1 MRSLT
6 LPSNIRK
13 RREQIEI
20 QSQQIKQKK
29 IDKQVEL
36 DKLLIVKEYLKERI
50 KNIQKIINKNSLL
63 LNSNN
68 LNENINLNPIRNNI
82 REYQNMRKIYGLE
95 LIYIDEE
102 IQKIQLFLN
111 PPHLPE
117 VETNINHLGGKKQKT
132 KSKK

>member
-1 MRSLT
+1 MRPLT

-36 DKLLIVKEYLKERI
+36 DKLLIVKEYLTERI
-50 KNIQKIINKNSLL
+50 KDIQKIIIKNSLI

-68 LNENINLNPIRNNI
+68 LNKNINLNPIRNNI
-82 REYQNMRKIYGLE
+82 RENQIMKKIYGLE
-95 LIYIDEE
+95 LIHINEE
-102 IQKIQLFLN
+102 IKKIELFLN
-111 PPHLPE
+111 PLP
-117 VETNINHLGGKKQKT
+117 VEEHNMNYLGGQKRKK
-132 KSKK
+132 